1 MSFSKTKKLIIGLT
15 ALSGVATFHYSN
27 IEKNTAHLSRTTN
40 YTPSAF
46 AKWDENWDQY
56 DTNTIIIFHSYNAII
71 F

>member
-15 ALSGVATFHYSN
+15 ALSGVATFHYYN
-27 IEKNTAHLSRTTN
+27 FEKSTAQSSWTTN

-56 DTNTIIIFHSYNAII
+56 DNITHTFD
-71 F
+71 